1 MAAEQIEQL
10 EIEIQSDSTKASS
23 SIDAL
28 ADSLGRLKTAL
39 KGGAGLTSVTQ
50 QLSRLNAALSNLDA
64 QSGTK
69 LKNLAN
75 GLSAL
80 SRIGK
85 VSISG
90 SLANNITNIGAA
102 IDNLEGVNMARVT
115 NLASALNTLSSVG
128 RNNLSSTTRNLQA
141 ISQLGYQTAAMDAV
155 SESIPRLTNALSA
168 LSQVGSGHLRNIT
181 TRLTELC
188 QIDDAQIDQL
198 SERFDRL
205 STALAPLAQTLQ
217 TVSDAFVNLPQNIR
231 RLVTATNAMSQSN
244 SRASGSFL
252 GMFAKVGVMGLAV
265 HKVGDVLGEFIAKS
279 TQYIEDVNLFTV
291 ALGDYAGAAQE
302 YADKVS
308 DIMGIDPGEWMRNQG
323 TFMTLATGFGVAS
336 DRAYTMSQNLTQLG
350 YDISS
355 FFNLSFEES
364 MAKVQSGLAGEL
376 EPLRRI
382 GWDLSVARLQQ
393 EAYTLGIN
401 KKVSAMTQAEKA
413 ELRYYAIMTQV
424 TTAQGDMA
432 RTLDNPANQL
442 RILKAQL
449 DQCSRAMGNLFI
461 PMLNKVLPYLIAVAK
476 VVKEIVSAIA
486 GIFGF
491 TLSEVDYGGAAV
503 GAGALA
509 DNLGA
514 ASDAAKKLKKNTI
527 GIDELNIIS
536 NDDNNG
542 SGSGADT
549 SGGGLGFELPT
560 YDFLGDATNNRITQ
574 IVDKMKEWLGITK
587 EIKSWSDLYDTKLG
601 DILAMVSGIATGI
614 AGWKVS
620 QGLIQ
625 FVESMKG
632 LNGLNLTLSGLG
644 TIDGL
649 FEIFKFTEYLEDFLT
664 EGGNIYNISG
674 MLTSF
679 IGVIGDAAILA
690 GNTDIGGLL
699 KLFEGVGQITGGIVD
714 ILDRGVNWENAGM
727 IADGIGN
734 LVMAFG
740 LLTGQ
745 YNIAGIGMALKG
757 IKTLIENAGDVIEAI
772 RTKDWSGVDKT
783 EVAMGLL
790 EAFGGL
796 VIAFGAFS
804 KIKSAVNTGQTVT
817 DLTDT
822 ASTIGQ
828 VNTTVSTGVNPKLK
842 ELATNL
848 AWGLLILLEVAAA
861 AVLVVGAIAL
871 VGYELQLVADTWTPV
886 IEQRETVLT
895 ALGAGALLMTAVGGV
910 CYGLGTVGET
920 AAANIGIG
928 MAVMVEVSAATD
940 LFVAEIIILGMMLS
954 KVAEEWQP
962 VINNKETVLT
972 ALATGTALILAV
984 GTATAA
990 LGVLTVVTGG
1000 YTIPAAI
1007 AIGTALL
1014 MEMSAATDK
1023 FVEELGKV
1031 AKSINE
1037 KLAPQLSAMNK
1048 DFPTLNSDMDN
1059 FTKFMESFGNAVGTY
1074 AGSTVISGL
1083 ADVITTIIGW
1093 FADDPIESFADD
1105 VKEVYDQT
1113 AVLNEKL
1120 KVAVPELETA
1130 KDLMTS
1136 YDTYLTDIED
1146 LLDNDHDLSK
1156 GTFINMQ
1163 NVGENLVTGFVT
1175 GIQNKASDFEN
1186 AAMKLITGFKA
1197 KITSE
1202 SITCLSTMTTWANN
1216 LKTWFIG
1223 VGYGEINDVTWQG
1236 YGKDLV
1242 TGFKTGISVNY
1253 TSCQSDMIQWSTSV
1267 KDWFEKPGSK
1277 TLVEMFE
1284 DIGKN
1289 IIQGF
1294 IDGSS
1299 DSELWQKAKRTIQR
1313 FADEIIDAA
1322 MESFDEA
1329 SPSKVF
1335 KGIGGFVIEGFNIGV
1350 TDAMQ
1355 DSFATMQAWCDGV
1368 NEYVPS
1374 LMVDTSKIGT
1384 DLSGAVLAD
1393 VQNGYTVTN
1402 EGFADS
1408 VEIFYKEYV
1417 EPTLLGIATDTKR
1430 QADKNEQT
1438 IVKIGNR
1445 TITDAVTT
1453 QQRANGYSFVRG

>member
-50 QLSRLNAALSNLDA
+50 QLSRLNAALSNLDT

-90 SLANNITNIGAA
+90 SLASNITNIGAA

-198 SERFDRL
+198 AERFDRL

-252 GMFAKVGVMGLAV
+252 GMFAKVGVIGLAV

-413 ELRYYAIMTQV
+413 ELRYYAILTQV

-536 NDDNNG
+536 NDNNG

-632 LNGLNLTLSGLG
+632 LSGLNLTLSGLG

-679 IGVIGDAAILA
+679 VGVIGDAAILA

-699 KLFEGVGQITGGIVD
+699 KLFEGVGQITRGIVD

-783 EVAMGLL
+783 EVVMGLL

-804 KIKSAVNTGQTVT
+804 KIKSAVNTGQTVS

-842 ELATNL
+842 ELAANL

-895 ALGAGALLMTAVGGV
+895 ALGAGALLMTEVGGV

-990 LGVLTVVTGG
+990 LGALTVATGG
-1000 YTIPAAI
+1000 FTIPAAI

-1120 KVAVPELETA
+1120 RLAVPELESA

-1136 YDTYLTDIED
+1136 YDTYLTELED
-1146 LLDNDHDLSK
+1146 LMDNDHQLST
-1156 GTFINMQ
+1156 GVFVNMQ
-1163 NVGENLVTGFVT
+1163 EVGEKLVTGFVQ
-1175 GIQNKASDFEN
+1175 GVKGKSSEFSN
-1186 AAMKLITGFKA
+1186 AASTLITGFK
-1197 KITSE
+1197 TSLTTKCTE
-1202 SITCLSTMTTWANN
+1202 TQSSMTTWANK
-1216 LKTWFIG
+1216 LKDWFTSTSYGAVNAETWK
-1223 VGYGEINDVTWQG
+1223 T
-1236 YGKDLV
+1236 YGKNVVD
-1242 TGFKTGISVNY
+1242 GFKSGVTNNY
-1253 TSCQSDMIQWSTSV
+1253 YSSRTTMREWGTSV
-1267 KDWFEKPGSK
+1267 KDWFNNASGSSLEYEFEK
-1277 TLVEMFE
+1277 
-1284 DIGKN
+1284 IGREV
-1289 IIQGF
+1289 IQGF
-1294 IDGSS
+1294 INGSS
-1299 DSELWQKAKRTIQR
+1299 DSELWNKAKRAIR
-1313 FADEIIDAA
+1313 NFANEIID
-1322 MESFDEA
+1322 EA
-1329 SPSKVF
+1329 EEAWDIGSPSKVF
-1335 KGIGGFVIEGFNIGV
+1335 KGLGAFVIEGFNIGV
-1350 TDAMQ
+1350 TGAMQ
-1355 DSFATMQAWCDGV
+1355 DSFTTMQAWCEGV

-1374 LMVDTSKIGT
+1374 LMVDTSKLGT
-1384 DLSGAVLAD
+1384 DLTGAVLAD
-1393 VQNGYTVTN
+1393 VQSGYIVTN